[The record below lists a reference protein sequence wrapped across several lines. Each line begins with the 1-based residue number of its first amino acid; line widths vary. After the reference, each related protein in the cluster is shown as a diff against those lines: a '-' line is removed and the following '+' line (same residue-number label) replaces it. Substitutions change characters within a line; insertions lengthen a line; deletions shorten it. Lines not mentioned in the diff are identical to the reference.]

1 MVRSAENDGPVGPPV
16 GALGRV
22 KKELVDFKNGL
33 SVGGGDLGSLGQ
45 LFFDN
50 LSTLL
55 GAIFAMQNMTNFGV
69 SRDLIDDTI
78 FGKIVPG
85 VGLTLVVGN
94 IYYSWQAVRLTTL
107 HGRQYTAQP
116 YGLNT
121 VGIFAFIFN
130 IIYPVYFTS
139 VDAVGPSEAFLTAYK
154 VAIAANFI
162 TGLLSVVFGIIGPT
176 LLRMIPPAALLVPI
190 AGIGFSFLGLEQ
202 LTTTLAA
209 PLVGYLAI
217 MWVYLGWYAG
227 VKIGWGK
234 FRIPEAVTVILVGVV
249 MGWITGLND
258 ASAVRSASKLVKW
271 SAPVWSGDDLFAD
284 FSEIGDYL
292 GIIIPIAI
300 ASSSATLM

>member
-209 PLVGYLAI
+209 PYVAVLANRSLASRSYDEPSHFSQTTFSFDSRLQI
-217 MWVYLGWYAG
+217 GRILGNH
-227 VKIGWGK
+227 
-234 FRIPEAVTVILVGVV
+234 VGVSGMV
-249 MGWITGLND
+249 RGRQDWLGQIPHPRSGHRHFGWSRHGMDHGL
-258 ASAVRSASKLVKW
+258 
-271 SAPVWSGDDLFAD
+271 
-284 FSEIGDYL
+284 E
-292 GIIIPIAI
+292 
-300 ASSSATLM
+300 